1 MLHEPG
7 PPPDR
12 APREPA
18 PSLDG
23 GLTPGKPGS
32 APHSPGLDGGTT
44 TVPPASSAVRSAAAL
59 PLDAALQRPSNET
72 PAARASK
79 RKPRA
84 RLKGALG
91 EEGVAVADW
100 ASLFGDLAR
109 RPSLVPE
116 ADPPVEWR
124 VHDRTHVEF
133 AIDYPLAAANAEPTS
148 HTWEAYF
155 FVPESFRLHEGT
167 YDKKDIYEDLWSY
180 VRFAVPQVPFYQL
193 ASLAGGSPLARM
205 AAALEASVGKDG
217 GSEDAGEA
225 MRRLRLFACL
235 VRASGL
241 SGMREVER
249 RVTSDRSAVASFVAT
264 CTAVAG
270 ALRAE
275 IDDALARG
283 VPEEVATAAHWTD
296 EDVSLVLETFCA
308 SLGVSLE
315 ARSQEGLGELAEQLA
330 AYAVREARHRR
341 DRGYDSVGS
350 SADDER
356 HTEHF
361 EFRRHMLKRFT
372 ASVLWLSLEVRQ
384 AGTWVMHGLY
394 AVAAAAAMA
403 FALAASVGTSPTS
416 ASFLR
421 YALPIVVAY
430 AVKDRMKALL
440 QTVFSGFISRRF
452 PDRKWAILDRERRRR
467 VGDVHERAGF
477 LPFRKLPAEVLHKRR
492 LTRSHALEEQARPER
507 VLWHQKTLTL
517 APGLP
522 HAPGER
528 TGDDADFSMLT
539 EIFRLNL
546 RRWLSHTDDPN
557 RKMVFADPE
566 DALVYQVTTRR
577 VYNINVVY
585 RLRAANAEAPWHRL
599 RVVVSRKGIE
609 RIEPIC

>member
-1 MLHEPG
+1 M
-7 PPPDR
+7 
-12 APREPA
+12 
-18 PSLDG
+18 
-23 GLTPGKPGS
+23 
-32 APHSPGLDGGTT
+32 
-44 TVPPASSAVRSAAAL
+44 
-59 PLDAALQRPSNET
+59 
-72 PAARASK
+72 ARTSK
-79 RKPRA
+79 RRPQA
-84 RLKGALG
+84 RLRGLG
-91 EEGVAVADW
+91 EEALAVADW

-116 ADPPVEWR
+116 EDPPVEWR

-133 AIDYPLAAANAEPTS
+133 AIDYPLKRAPGDAPIT

-167 YDKKDIYEDLWSY
+167 YEKKEIYEDLWSY
-180 VRFAVPQVPFYQL
+180 VRFAVPPVPFYLL
-193 ASLAGGSPLARM
+193 AAREGSAPLARVRKAL
-205 AAALEASVGKDG
+205 AACAGKAEASDEV
-217 GSEDAGEA
+217 AEA
-225 MRRLRLFACL
+225 VRRLRLFACL

-241 SGMREVER
+241 AAMREVER
-249 RVTSDRSAVASFVAT
+249 RIDSDRSLGASFVAT

-270 ALRAE
+270 AYRSIMDEALGRGAP
-275 IDDALARG
+275 DDLT
-283 VPEEVATAAHWTD
+283 TAARWTD
-296 EDVSLVLETFCA
+296 EDISLVLETFCA

-315 ARSQEGLGELAEQLA
+315 ARSRDTAALGEVAEKLAS
-330 AYAVREARHRR
+330 YAVKEARHRR

-350 SADDER
+350 SSADER
-356 HTEHF
+356 CTEHF

-384 AGTWVMHGLY
+384 ATTWIVHALY

-430 AVKDRMKALL
+430 AVKDRMKAML
-440 QTVFSGFISRRF
+440 QTAFAGLIEKRF
-452 PDRKWAILDRERRRR
+452 PDRKWSILDRERHRRI
-467 VGDVHERAGF
+467 GDVHERAGF
-477 LPFRKLPAEVLHKRR
+477 LPFRKLPPEVLQKRR
-492 LTRSHALEEQARPER
+492 LTRAHALEEQARPER
-507 VLWHQKTLTL
+507 VLWHQKALTF
-517 APGLP
+517 
-522 HAPGER
+522 HAGSVSDVE
-528 TGDDADFSMLT
+528 GDFSMLT

-546 RRWLSHTDDPN
+546 RRWLTHTDDPN

-585 RLRAANAEAPWHRL
+585 RLRAEGTEAPWHRI